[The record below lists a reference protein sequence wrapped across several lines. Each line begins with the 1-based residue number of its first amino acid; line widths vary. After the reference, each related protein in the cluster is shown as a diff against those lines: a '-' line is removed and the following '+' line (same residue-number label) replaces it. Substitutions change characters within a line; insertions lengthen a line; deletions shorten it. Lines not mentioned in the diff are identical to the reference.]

1 MEEDLKKIEEFIEG
15 IEECGLNDCGKKH
28 LDFNLLRNL
37 LKAYKEA
44 ENQLDLDYVD
54 NNYIPKSKVK
64 EKIEEIDEKIKYE
77 NNEKVLIWLHKQ
89 KRVLQSLLEEE

>member
-1 MEEDLKKIEEFIEG
+1 MEEDLKKTEEFIEG

-64 EKIEEIDEKIKYE
+64 EKMEEYNSIGMTGVATALKE
-77 NNEKVLIWLHKQ
+77 
-89 KRVLQSLLEEE
+89 LLEEE